1 MKASHSPSLTF
12 ETQDFYNPST
22 EKVELIEKLLA
33 ISTALSS
40 THELGELLNLILF
53 KMREIT
59 WSDAGSVYLINKSDA
74 IPKLIFKVA
83 QNDSLAQ
90 ASFREFAMPLTMQS
104 LAGYV
109 ALTGESLNIPD
120 AHDLPKRVPYQLDSS
135 FDRDFSYYTRSVLVL
150 PMQDQQGEVIGVVQ
164 LLNRKTRHDAVVTPE
179 NAGKVTKPYSD
190 REERILSSLACQAA
204 ISIERSLLQE
214 SIENLFEDFV
224 KASIQAVEARDSST
238 FGHSE
243 RVAELSLR
251 LSEEVNKV
259 AIGPLKEV
267 KFSDRKLQEIRYAAI
282 LHDFGKIAVPEAILN
297 KAHKLYP
304 HQLELISQRFSLAK
318 RTLEMEYAEK
328 KVQYLLN
335 NCPLVE
341 EEFATQLTVW
351 QQQLQQEI
359 SQLNNY
365 WQLIKNINEPN
376 QLKQKKFSA
385 LSPENLQQ
393 LTTIAN
399 YQYKDIDGQLKPLLT
414 DLEVEQLVV
423 AKGNLTSKERS
434 AIEAH
439 VTHSYE
445 FLKRIP
451 WTKYFQDI
459 PEIAH
464 KHHERLD
471 GTGYPQGLT
480 QKDIPLETQI
490 LSIADVF
497 DALTGERPYKSAFP
511 VDVALDI
518 LHQEADSY
526 HLNPHLVKLFEE
538 QKVYQVVGLSLS

>member
-1 MKASHSPSLTF
+1 MKASPSPALMF
-12 ETQDFYNPST
+12 ESQDFYNPST

-33 ISTALSS
+33 IGTALSS
-40 THELGELLNLILF
+40 THELGELLNLILS

-74 IPKLIFKVA
+74 ISKLVFKVA

-109 ALTGESLNIPD
+109 AITGESLNIPD
-120 AHDLPKRVPYQLDSS
+120 AHNLPARVPYQLDGS
-135 FDRDFSYYTRSVLVL
+135 FDRDFSYRTRSVLVL
-150 PMQDQQGEVIGVVQ
+150 PMQDQHGEVIGVVQ
-164 LLNRKTRHDAVVTPE
+164 LLNRKTREDVIVTPE
-179 NAGKVTKPYSD
+179 NAVEVTKPYSL
-190 REERILSSLACQAA
+190 REERILTSLACQAA

-224 KASIQAVEARDSST
+224 KAAAQAIEVRDTST

-259 AIGPLKEV
+259 TTGPLANIH
-267 KFSDRKLQEIRYAAI
+267 FSDRKLQEIRYAAI
-282 LHDFGKIAVPEAILN
+282 LHDFGKIAVPEEILN
-297 KAHKLYP
+297 KARKLYP
-304 HQLELISQRFSLAK
+304 HQLELIQQRFSLAK
-318 RTLEMEYAEK
+318 RTLEMEYSER

-341 EEFATQLTVW
+341 EEFATQITIW
-351 QQQLQQEI
+351 EKQLQEEI
-359 SQLNNY
+359 NQLDNY
-365 WQLIKNINEPN
+365 WRLIKIINEPN
-376 QLKQKKFSA
+376 PLEKRKFSA
-385 LSPENLQQ
+385 LSPEKLEQ
-393 LTTIAN
+393 LAGISK
-399 YQYKDIDGQLKPLLT
+399 YKYEDVDGQFKPLLT
-414 DLEVEQLVV
+414 STEVEQLIVH
-423 AKGNLTSKERS
+423 KGNLTSKERS

-445 FLKRIP
+445 FLRHIP
-451 WTKYFQDI
+451 WTKYLQDI
-459 PEIAH
+459 PDIAH
-464 KHHERLD
+464 RHHERLD

-480 QKDIPLETQI
+480 EEDIPIETQI

-511 VDVALDI
+511 VDVALEI
-518 LHQEADSY
+518 LRQEAASY

-538 QKVYQVVGLSLS
+538 CRVYEVTGLSL

>member
-1 MKASHSPSLTF
+1 MKVSPSPSLTF
-12 ETQDFYNPST
+12 ETHDFYNPSP

-74 IPKLIFKVA
+74 IPKLVFKVA

-120 AHDLPKRVPYQLDSS
+120 AHDLPPHVPYQLDSS

-150 PMQDQQGEVIGVVQ
+150 PMQDQDGEVIGVVQ
-164 LLNRKTRHDAVVTPE
+164 LLNRKAKHDAIITPE
-179 NAGKVTKPYSD
+179 NAATVTKPYSD

-214 SIENLFEDFV
+214 SIENLFEGFV
-224 KASIQAVEARDSST
+224 KASIQAVEARDTST

-251 LSEEVNKV
+251 LSQEVNKV
-259 AIGPLKEV
+259 ATGSLAEIT
-267 KFSDRKLQEIRYAAI
+267 FSDRKLQEIRYAAI

-304 HQLELISQRFSLAK
+304 QQLELIGQRFSLAK

-328 KVQYLLN
+328 KVEYLLD
-335 NCPLVE
+335 NCPLVA
-341 EEFATQLTVW
+341 EEFTTQLTAW

-359 SQLNNY
+359 AQLDHY
-365 WQLIKNINEPN
+365 WQLIKNINEPDK
-376 QLKQKKFSA
+376 LKQRKFSA

-393 LTTIAN
+393 LTNISN
-399 YQYKDIDGQLKPLLT
+399 YQYKDIDGHLKPLLT

-423 AKGNLTSKERS
+423 ARGNLTSKERS

-439 VTHSYE
+439 VTNSYE
-445 FLKRIP
+445 FLRRIP

-459 PEIAH
+459 PDIAH
-464 KHHERLD
+464 RHHERLD

-480 QKDIPLETQI
+480 EKDIPLETQI

-497 DALTGERPYKSAFP
+497 DALTGDRPYKSAFP
-511 VDVALDI
+511 VDVALKI
-518 LHQEADSY
+518 LRQEAASY
-526 HLNPHLVKLFEE
+526 HLNPQLVKLFEE
-538 QKVYQVVGLSLS
+538 RKVYQVVGLSL

>member
-1 MKASHSPSLTF
+1 MKASPSPALMF
-12 ETQDFYNPST
+12 ENQDLYNPST

-33 ISTALSS
+33 IGTALSS
-40 THELGELLNLILF
+40 THELGELLNLILS

-74 IPKLIFKVA
+74 ISKLIFKVA

-120 AHDLPKRVPYQLDSS
+120 AHNLPPRVPYQLDSS
-135 FDRDFSYYTRSVLVL
+135 FDRDFSYSTRSVLVL
-150 PMQDQQGEVIGVVQ
+150 PMQDQYGEVIGVVQ
-164 LLNRKTRHDAVVTPE
+164 LLNRKTRKDTLVTPD
-179 NAGKVTKPYSD
+179 NAVEVTKPYSL
-190 REERILSSLACQAA
+190 REERILTSLACQAA

-224 KASIQAVEARDSST
+224 KAAAQAIEVRDTST

-259 AIGPLKEV
+259 TIGPLANIH
-267 KFSDRKLQEIRYAAI
+267 FSDRQLQEIRYAAI
-282 LHDFGKIAVPEAILN
+282 LHDFGKIAVPEEILN
-297 KAHKLYP
+297 KAQKLYP
-304 HQLELISQRFSLAK
+304 YQLELIQQRFSLAK
-318 RTLEMEYAEK
+318 RTLEMEYSEK

-335 NCPLVE
+335 HCPLVE
-341 EEFATQLTVW
+341 EEFATQITIW
-351 QQQLQQEI
+351 EQQLQEKVN
-359 SQLNNY
+359 QLDGY
-365 WQLIKNINEPN
+365 WQLIKMINEPN
-376 QLKQKKFSA
+376 PLEKRKFSA
-385 LSPENLQQ
+385 LSPENLKQ
-393 LTTIAN
+393 LAGISK
-399 YQYKDIDGQLKPLLT
+399 YKYEDVDGQFKPLLT
-414 DLEVEQLVV
+414 STEVEQLIVP
-423 AKGNLTSKERS
+423 KGNLTAKERS

-445 FLKRIP
+445 FLRHIP
-451 WTKYFQDI
+451 WTKYLQDI
-459 PEIAH
+459 PDIAH
-464 KHHERLD
+464 RHHERLD

-480 QKDIPLETQI
+480 EEDIPIGTQI

-511 VDVALDI
+511 VDVALEI
-518 LHQEADSY
+518 LRQEAASY

-538 QKVYQVVGLSLS
+538 CKVYEVTGLSL